1 MTVKIQISTI
11 ARKTS
16 NWPKRSASCVILNL
30 WLPRR
35 NLPVCL
41 TYLGSGGAW
50 GSGMGGGLLCAVQA
64 GWEGGDSET
73 WNEGFTWVQ
82 AVTRTQAR
90 DSRFPVYFKPP
101 RDVVRRRGTKIKLQ
115 SLDSNFI
122 LFQVWRHSDFMW
134 SVYISLILQRKK
146 D

>member
-16 NWPKRSASCVILNL
+16 NWPKRGASFVILNL
-30 WLPRR
+30 WLPWR

-41 TYLGSGGAW
+41 TYLGSRERQCGAGGA
-50 GSGMGGGLLCAVQA
+50 LLCAVQA
-64 GWEGGDSET
+64 GWEGGNSET
-73 WNEGFTWVQ
+73 WSEGFRWVQ
-82 AVTRTQAR
+82 AVTRMPAG
-90 DSRFPVYFKPP
+90 DSRFPVYFKHP
-101 RDVVRRRGTKIKLQ
+101 RDVVRRQETKIKLR

-122 LFQVWRHSDFMW
+122 LFQVWRHSDFRW

-146 D
+146 G